1 MEIQGGE
8 QNLAVTVHM
17 LENLLAA
24 NVAHGKK
31 LVALILSFPE
41 SQSDEGGPESP
52 EPAVPTARH
61 VGVLC
66 LLVQLDVACTV
77 PCIAPAITLHNV
89 SISQNRFC
97 TELNSISVELQL
109 FKIYLWCYA
118 KGHLHYR
125 SSPSMW
131 PSTVKNS
138 CTDFVTRQTENHTV

>member
-1 MEIQGGE
+1 
-8 QNLAVTVHM
+8 M

-66 LLVQLDVACTV
+66 LLVQLD
-77 PCIAPAITLHNV
+77 APFPAQYQPSL
-89 SISQNRFC
+89 SIMSASHR
-97 TELNSISVELQL
+97 
-109 FKIYLWCYA
+109 
-118 KGHLHYR
+118 
-125 SSPSMW
+125 
-131 PSTVKNS
+131 
-138 CTDFVTRQTENHTV
+138 TDFALS